1 MIVDKQVEK
10 RENANVKLT
19 VTLDS
24 SYVSGE
30 YQNLL
35 EDYSKKAHI
44 KGFRP
49 GKVPPKVLESK
60 FGESL
65 KAETTQ
71 RVLEESLKKI
81 FEEIDE
87 KPLPYS
93 QPSLEDQPELDFEK
107 DMTFSVTYDIY
118 PEVEVGE
125 YSGLTIE
132 EPVVK
137 VTDEDIERE
146 IDSIREQNA
155 ITMDKE
161 SGVVAKDDIVT
172 LNYVELGEDGNE
184 IEESRREDFT
194 FTVGT
199 GMNRYKFDDDVV
211 DMKIDESKDIEK
223 SYPDDFEDGDLAGRT
238 KRVRVTVTAVKQRDL
253 PDIDDELAQDVSDEY
268 ETLDDLKTDIRK
280 RLGKSVEN
288 RIREQK
294 VEQLLGKILETSTV
308 PVPETM
314 VQAELEQQWR
324 NFLQQFGGNEE
335 QILPLIEAQGR
346 TKEDFL
352 EQWREQATTRL
363 KNQLLTR
370 KLLENE
376 EIEASDEEVDAY
388 IAEQAEDSSMTAEQA
403 KEHYRSNNMLEYV
416 RHEVQERKLFD
427 SLFEKNKVKK
437 GKKQS
442 VMDVMG
448 RNE

>member
-35 EDYSKKAHI
+35 KDYSKKAHI

-71 RVLEESLKKI
+71 HVLEESLKKI
-81 FEEIDE
+81 FDEIDE

-93 QPSLEDQPELDFEK
+93 QPSLEDEPELDFEK

-125 YSGLTIE
+125 YTGLTIE

-137 VTDEDIERE
+137 VTDEDIQRE
-146 IDSIREQNA
+146 LEAIQEQNA

-172 LNYVELGEDGNE
+172 VNYVELDEDGNE
-184 IEESRREDFT
+184 LEETRREDFT

-199 GMNRYKFDDDVV
+199 EMNRYKFDDDVV
-211 DMKIDESKDIEK
+211 GMKIGEPKDIEK
-223 SYPDDFEDGDLAGRT
+223 SYPEDFEDGDLAGKTQRI
-238 KRVRVTVTAVKQRDL
+238 RVTITAVKQRDL
-253 PDIDDELAQDVSDEY
+253 PEIDDELAQDVSDDY
-268 ETLDDLKTDIRK
+268 ETLDDLKADIRT
-280 RLGKSVEN
+280 RLEKSVEE
-288 RIREQK
+288 RLRRQK

-308 PVPETM
+308 PVPESM
-314 VQAELEQQWR
+314 VRAELEQQWR

-352 EQWREQATTRL
+352 EQWREQSTTRL
-363 KNQLLTR
+363 KNQLLTQ
-370 KLLENE
+370 KILENE

-388 IAEQAEDSSMTAEQA
+388 IAEQAEGSSMSAEQA

>member
-35 EDYSKKAHI
+35 KDYSKKAHI

-49 GKVPPKVLESK
+49 GKVPPNVLESK

-81 FEEIDE
+81 FDEIDE

-118 PEVEVGE
+118 PEVEAGE
-125 YSGLTIE
+125 YTGLTIE

-137 VTDEDIERE
+137 VTDDDIQRE
-146 IDSIREQNA
+146 LEAIQEQNA

-172 LNYVELGEDGNE
+172 VNYVELDEDGNE
-184 IEESRREDFT
+184 IEETRREDFT

-199 GMNRYKFDDDVV
+199 KMNRYKFDDDVV
-211 DMKIDESKDIEK
+211 GMKISEPKDIEK
-223 SYPDDFEDGDLAGRT
+223 SYPDDFEDSDLAGKTQRI
-238 KRVRVTVTAVKQRDL
+238 RVTITAVKQQDL
-253 PDIDDELAQDVSDEY
+253 PEIDDELAQDVSDDY
-268 ETLDDLKTDIRK
+268 ETLDELKADIRK
-280 RLGKSVEN
+280 RLEKSVEN
-288 RIREQK
+288 RIRRQK

-308 PVPETM
+308 PVPESM
-314 VQAELEQQWR
+314 VRAELEQQWR

-352 EQWREQATTRL
+352 EQWREQSTTRL
-363 KNQLLTR
+363 KNQLLTQ

-376 EIEASDEEVDAY
+376 QIEASDEEVDAY
-388 IAEQAEDSSMTAEQA
+388 ITEQAEGSSMSAEQA

>member
-35 EDYSKKAHI
+35 KDYSKKAHI

-81 FEEIDE
+81 FDEIDE

-93 QPSLEDQPELDFEK
+93 QPSLEDEPELDLEK
-107 DMTFSVTYDIY
+107 DMTFSVSYDIY
-118 PEVEVGE
+118 PDVEVGE

-137 VTDEDIERE
+137 VSDDDLQRE
-146 IDSIREQNA
+146 LAAIQEQNA

-172 LNYVELGEDGNE
+172 VNYVELDEDGNE
-184 IEESRREDFT
+184 IEETRREDFT

-199 GMNRYKFDDDVV
+199 EMNRYKFDDEVV
-211 DMKIDESKDIEK
+211 GLKIGEPEEIEK
-223 SYPDDFEDGDLAGRT
+223 SYAEDFEDEELAGTT
-238 KRVRVTVTAVKQRDL
+238 KRIRVTVTAVKQRDL
-253 PDIDDELAQDVSDEY
+253 PEIDDELAQDVSDEY
-268 ETLDDLKTDIRK
+268 ETLDDLKADIRK
-280 RLGKSVEN
+280 RLEKSVEN
-288 RIREQK
+288 RVRQQK
-294 VEQLLGKILETSTV
+294 VEQLLGKVLETSSV
-308 PVPETM
+308 PVPESM
-314 VQAELEQQWR
+314 VRAELEQQWR

-352 EQWREQATTRL
+352 EQWREQSTTRL
-363 KNQLLTR
+363 KNQLLTQ
-370 KLLENE
+370 KLLEHE

-388 IAEQAEDSSMTAEQA
+388 IAEQAEGSSMTAEQA

-427 SLFEKNKVKK
+427 ALFEKNKVKK